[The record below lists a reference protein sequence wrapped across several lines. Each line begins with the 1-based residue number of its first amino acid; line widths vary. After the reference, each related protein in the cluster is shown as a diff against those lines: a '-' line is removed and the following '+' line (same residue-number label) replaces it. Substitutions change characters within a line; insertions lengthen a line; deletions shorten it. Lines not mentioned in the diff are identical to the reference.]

1 LKVTQPA
8 ARFIRFSIGVISF
21 WLASCGKDLEI
32 KVEEIEKEEE
42 PFAGPSW
49 EIPQGWIPGKV
60 ENFRVGSYLV
70 EDENGSTIDILVSRI
85 DHVENPRA
93 GELLLNAKR
102 WLGQIN
108 VYPKDEEEIQKYVH
122 EYSIAGRNAD
132 WIEAKEGKQR
142 LVVVILKVGNLTW
155 YFKMIGDSALSQR
168 EQKNF
173 ESLLNSIRIVEK
185 SKEVKK

>member
-1 LKVTQPA
+1 MPKVSSPLSVVK
-8 ARFIRFSIGVISF
+8 SISVIAF
-21 WLASCGKDLEI
+21 GLASCGKNSEI
-32 KVEEIEKEEE
+32 QIEEIEKEEE

-49 EIPQGWIPGKV
+49 EIPQGWIPGKSSSM
-60 ENFRVGSYLV
+60 RVGSYLV
-70 EDENGSTIDILVSRI
+70 EDENGSTIDVSVTRI
-85 DHVENPRA
+85 DHVEHPGA
-93 GELLLNAKR
+93 GELLPNANR

-142 LVVVILKVGNLTW
+142 LVGVILKVRNLTW
-155 YFKMIGDSALSQR
+155 FFKMIGDSALSQR

-173 ESLLNSIRIVEK
+173 EFLLDSIRIVEK